1 MRCRL
6 DRPAVPA
13 TRHAPR
19 VDDAWVV
26 DLHLDDAQSDGLA
39 CIRCGKRG
47 GPMVPVGWAERPS
60 DVLERF
66 RVGPGSGDRQVFAH
80 VECADEG

>member
-6 DRPAVPA
+6 DRPAVP

-19 VDDAWVV
+19 VDGAWVV
-26 DLHLDDAQSDGLA
+26 DLHLDDAQADGLA
-39 CIRCGKRG
+39 SIRCGKRG
-47 GPMVPVGWAERPS
+47 GSMVPVGWAERPG
-60 DVLERF
+60 DVLDRL
-66 RVGPGSGDRQVFAH
+66 RVSPGSGDCQVFAR

>member
-6 DRPAVPA
+6 DPPTVPA

-19 VDDAWVV
+19 VDGAWVV
-26 DLHLDDAQSDGLA
+26 DLHLDDAQADGLA

-60 DVLERF
+60 DVLERLG
-66 RVGPGSGDRQVFAH
+66 VDPGCRHCQVFAH